1 MDAKWGKLSPL
12 TGWAVVV
19 ESNPTLRKLVVETLA
34 EIDLQSLVFESAD
47 AALIFLQ
54 QTQGGCPL
62 VIVDQGVL
70 GRLQGTEF
78 IELVNA
84 KWPLTAAIFTSGYAR
99 DASILPSSTMYLEK
113 PWSLKDLVM
122 AVASLLQLG
131 RPLEKTS

>member
-19 ESNPTLRKLVVETLA
+19 EGNPTLRKLIVETLA

-54 QTQGGCPL
+54 QTHGGCPL

-78 IELVNA
+78 IELVKT
-84 KWPLTAAIFTSGYAR
+84 KWPLTAAILTSGTR
-99 DASILPSSTMYLEK
+99 DASIVLSSTTYLEK
-113 PWSLKDLVM
+113 PWSLNDLVM
-122 AVASLLQLG
+122 AVANLLQPG

>member
-19 ESNPTLRKLVVETLA
+19 EGNPTLRKLVVETLA

-78 IELVNA
+78 IELVKT
-84 KWPLTAAIFTSGYAR
+84 KWPLTAAILTSGKR
-99 DASILPSSTMYLEK
+99 DASIVLSSTTYLEK
-113 PWSLKDLVM
+113 PWSLNDLVM
-122 AVASLLQLG
+122 AVANLLQPD
-131 RPLEKTS
+131 RPLEKTP